1 MRNVLMLA
9 LIIPLALH
17 AQRVRMDFIVK
28 DYDGNPLDGVKIEY
42 CTSGKLIAPYI
53 NAPDIENVCM
63 TDADGKASDRFLCW
77 DGEVD
82 CYFKKDGYYPVSVL
96 GVRYG
101 ANYDIETD
109 RTTFATNRQ
118 SVAVKMKKQKNPQP
132 MIYHHEAERRRVPS
146 RKRVGYDL
154 KVGDWVAPDGKG
166 IVPDFMVY
174 CEYDETEDARW
185 VEGCLRF
192 VQPGAG
198 AYVKKMDSC
207 LPFPIDHEV
216 NTNET
221 FATRFDFSWHHDK
234 KKTTRAYSGKNII
247 EEDEYLVIRSRVKLD
262 DKGNIEKANYSH
274 VQGAMLGLLHWFV
287 IPHCYFNPRV
297 NDLNLEY
304 EQER

>member
-1 MRNVLMLA
+1 MAFTPCALLA
-9 LIIPLALH
+9 ELVNI
-17 AQRVRMDFIVK
+17 DFHVT
-28 DYDGNPLDGVKIEY
+28 DYDDNPLPDVNIKY
-42 CTSGKLIAPYI
+42 YTDGKLIAPY
-53 NAPDIENVCM
+53 ASTKRKRMFCKTEQ
-63 TDADGKASDRFLCW
+63 DGKASDRFLCW

-82 CYFKKDGYYPVSVL
+82 CYFKKDGYYPVSVRR
-96 GVRYG
+96 VSYG
-101 ANYDIETD
+101 SNYDIETD

-118 SVAVKMKKQKNPQP
+118 SVAVKMKPIRNPVK
-132 MIYHHEAERRRVPS
+132 MVHHTG
-146 RKRVGYDL
+146 RKWTIKMPANKGEWGFDL
-154 KVGDWVAPDGKG
+154 EKFDWTAPFGKG
-166 IVPDFMVY
+166 EIADFMITF
-174 CEYDETEDARW
+174 ELNETEDARW
-185 VEGCLRF
+185 VDGCLRF

-234 KKTTRAYSGKNII
+234 KKTTRAYSEKNIV
-247 EEDEYLVIRSRVKLD
+247 EKDEYLVIRSRVKLD
-262 DKGNIEKANYSH
+262 DKGNVEKANYSH
-274 VQGAMLGLLHWFV
+274 VQGAMGLGLWFV

>member
-174 CEYDETEDARW
+174 CEYDETERTITSLCGYIEFDR
-185 VEGCLRF
+185 
-192 VQPGAG
+192 PGSG
-198 AYVKKMDSC
+198 AYLRKKDSC
-207 LPFPIDHEV
+207 LQFPIDYLAD
-216 NTNET
+216 TN
-221 FATRFDFSWHHDK
+221 AIYASRFEFSYQKDGPARHSRRVAED
-234 KKTTRAYSGKNII
+234 
-247 EEDEYLVIRSRVKLD
+247 DEYLVVRSRTRLD
-262 DKGNIEKANYSH
+262 KDGKIAEANYSH
-274 VQGAMLGLLHWFV
+274 IQSPFIIGNYLT
-287 IPHCYFNPRV
+287 IESSYFNPRV